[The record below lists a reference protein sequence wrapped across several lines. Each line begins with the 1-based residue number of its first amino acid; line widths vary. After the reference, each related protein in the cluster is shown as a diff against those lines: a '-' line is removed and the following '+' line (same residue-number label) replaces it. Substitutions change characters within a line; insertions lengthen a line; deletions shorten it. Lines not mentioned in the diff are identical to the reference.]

1 MVEETKRCRG
11 TRRDDTPCQAPAHT
25 IGPDGYCWAHDPA
38 KREARRAARA
48 KGGQNK
54 ATAIR
59 VASAPL
65 PSYLRPVLALVVRAL
80 VDVRDG
86 RLSPAQGSA
95 LAALA
100 GVAIKLVTAAQF
112 EEHRNDERGNARGAP
127 GTGAVRRGVPPIPP
141 VVPRPPPGD

>member
-1 MVEETKRCRG
+1 MVGDQETPTPRCRG
-11 TRRDDTPCQAPAHT
+11 ARQDGTPCQAPPHT

-59 VASAPL
+59 VENAPL

-95 LAALA
+95 MAALA

-112 EEHRNDERGNARGAP
+112 EDRLSALENQQGGAQQ
-127 GTGAVRRGVPPIPP
+127 V
-141 VVPRPPPGD
+141 

>member
-11 TRRDDTPCQAPAHT
+11 TRRDDTPCQAPPHA
-25 IGPDGYCWAHDPA
+25 IGMDGYCWAHDPA

-48 KGGQNK
+48 QGGKNR

-65 PSYLRPVLALVVRAL
+65 PSYLRPVLAVVVRAL

-86 RLSPAQGSA
+86 RLSPAQGSSM
-95 LAALA
+95 AALA
-100 GVAIKLVTAAQF
+100 GVAIKLVTASQF
-112 EEHRNDERGNARGAP
+112 EERLTALEGQREGAQR
-127 GTGAVRRGVPPIPP
+127 A
-141 VVPRPPPGD
+141 